1 MTDTEDTMKK
11 IVPVIVIAV
20 VVVAAAVIGTVTAS
34 GKKDKS
40 KQTVITVLDYQDA
53 TAPNSYEDN
62 KLIWDAFEAAHPDI
76 KIEREVLFNEPFHQK
91 TAAYAAS
98 GKMPDVF
105 YMWPAGRSS
114 AIHEKKL
121 AKDLT
126 PFMKADGI
134 YDDYNKACVDPSAQA
149 SGYIAEIPMGLTV
162 TNMVFV
168 NKAVLKDCGLDIP
181 KTYDELKAQVPVL
194 AAKGYETVLMANM
207 DDWVMQSCLFSL
219 VAGRFGGTDWAE
231 KIMNGSAKFTD
242 KEFLDAVKFI
252 KTLYDDGVLS
262 QKTLAT
268 SYGDVVGQFASKKG
282 AYLID
287 GDWRVGA
294 FLTDSSTGTALIS
307 TVDQKANIELMNF
320 PEIPGEKIH
329 GSNSS
334 TLGVGY
340 GMSSQ
345 LKAGSKEEK
354 AAWELIKWLSGPYV
368 QQRRL
373 DTGASFPSLTSGV
386 SYDNLEPLSA
396 KRAEFYAAQTISTP
410 VFDSVFDGDV
420 PSVLNADLQALGLGK
435 KSPEDVCKDVQA
447 AFDSNK

>member
-1 MTDTEDTMKK
+1 MKK
-11 IVPVIVIAV
+11 MVTAV
-20 VVVAAAVIGTVTAS
+20 MVAAAVLGSVYAL
-34 GKKDKS
+34 GDKKT

-62 KLIWDAFEAAHPDI
+62 KLIWEAFEAAHPDI

-126 PFMKADGI
+126 PFMKKDGI
-134 YDDYNKACVDPSAQA
+134 YDDYSKACVDPTAQA
-149 SGYIAEIPMGLTV
+149 SGYVAEIPFGLTV
-162 TNMVFV
+162 SHMLFV
-168 NKAVLKDCGLDIP
+168 NKAVLDECGLSIP
-181 KTYDELKAQVPVL
+181 KTYEELKAQVPVL
-194 AAKGYETVLMANM
+194 KAKGYETILMANM
-207 DDWVMQSCLFSL
+207 DDWVMQSCLFSA
-219 VAGRFGGTDWAE
+219 VAGRFGGADWAD
-231 KIMNGSAKFTD
+231 KIIAGKAKFTD
-242 KEFLDAVKFI
+242 MPFLDAVKFI

-294 FLTDSSTGTALIS
+294 FLTDSSTGKALIS
-307 TVDQKANIELMNF
+307 PADQKNNIELINF
-320 PEIPGEKIH
+320 PAIPGEKIH

-340 GMSSQ
+340 GMSSK
-345 LKAGSKEEK
+345 LKKGSKEEK

-373 DTGASFPSLTSGV
+373 DTGAAFPSLNSGIK
-386 SYDNLEPLSA
+386 YDNLEPLSV

-410 VFDSVFDGDV
+410 VFDSVFEGDV

-435 KSPEDVCKDVQA
+435 KTPEQVCKDVQA
-447 AFDSNK
+447 AWDASK

>member
-1 MTDTEDTMKK
+1 MKK
-11 IVPVIVIAV
+11 MVTAV
-20 VVVAAAVIGTVTAS
+20 MVAAAVLGSVYAL
-34 GKKDKS
+34 GDKKS

-53 TAPNSYEDN
+53 TAPNSFEDN
-62 KLIWDAFEAAHPDI
+62 KLIWEAFEAAHPDI

-126 PFMKADGI
+126 PFMKKDGI
-134 YDDYNKACVDPSAQA
+134 YNDYSKACVDPAAQA
-149 SGYIAEIPMGLTV
+149 SGYVAEIPFGLTV
-162 TNMVFV
+162 SHMLYV
-168 NKAVLKDCGLDIP
+168 NKAVLEDCGLSIP

-194 AAKGYETVLMANM
+194 KAKGYETILMANM
-207 DDWVMQSCLFSL
+207 DDWVMQSCLFSA
-219 VAGRFGGTDWAE
+219 VAGRFGGADWAD
-231 KIMNGSAKFTD
+231 KIKAGKAKFTD
-242 KEFLDAVKFI
+242 KSFLDAVKFI

-294 FLTDSSTGTALIS
+294 FLTDMSTGKALIS
-307 TVDQKANIELMNF
+307 PADQDKNIELINF
-320 PEIPGEKIH
+320 PAIPGEKLH
-329 GSNSS
+329 DSNSA

-340 GMSSQ
+340 GMSSK
-345 LKAGSKEEK
+345 LKKGSKEEA
-354 AAWELIKWLSGPYV
+354 AAWELIKWLSGPYC

-373 DTGASFPSLTSGV
+373 DTGASFPSLNKGV

-396 KRAEFYAAQTISTP
+396 KRGAFYAAQTATTP
-410 VFDSVFDGDV
+410 VFDSVFNSDV
-420 PSVLNADLQALGLGK
+420 ASVLNADLQALGLGK
-435 KSPEDVCKDVQA
+435 KTAEDVCKDVQA
-447 AFDSNK
+447 AFDASK

>member
-1 MTDTEDTMKK
+1 MKK
-11 IVPVIVIAV
+11 LVTAV
-20 VVVAAAVIGTVTAS
+20 MVAAAVLGSVYAL
-34 GKKDKS
+34 GDKKT

-62 KLIWDAFEAAHPDI
+62 KLIWEAFEAAHPDI

-126 PFMKADGI
+126 PFMKKDGI
-134 YDDYNKACVDPSAQA
+134 YDDYSKACVDPSAQA
-149 SGYIAEIPMGLTV
+149 SGYVAEIPFGLTV
-162 TNMVFV
+162 SHMLFV
-168 NKAVLKDCGLDIP
+168 NKAVLEECGLSIP
-181 KTYDELKAQVPVL
+181 KTYEELKAQVPVL
-194 AAKGYETVLMANM
+194 KAKGYETILMANM
-207 DDWVMQSCLFSL
+207 DDWVMQSCLFSA
-219 VAGRFGGTDWAE
+219 VAGRFGGADWAD
-231 KIMNGSAKFTD
+231 KIKAGKAKFTD
-242 KEFLDAVKFI
+242 KAFLDAVKFI

-294 FLTDSSTGTALIS
+294 FLTDTSTGKALIS
-307 TVDQKANIELMNF
+307 PADQKNNIELINF
-320 PEIPGEKIH
+320 PAIPGEKIH

-340 GMSSQ
+340 GMSSK
-345 LKAGSKEEK
+345 LKKGSKEEK

-373 DTGASFPSLTSGV
+373 ETGASFPSLNSGLN
-386 SYDNLEPLSA
+386 YDNLEPLSV

-410 VFDSVFDGDV
+410 VFDSVFEGDV

-435 KSPEDVCKDVQA
+435 KTPEQVCQDVQA
-447 AFDSNK
+447 AWDASK

>member
-1 MTDTEDTMKK
+1 MKK
-11 IVPVIVIAV
+11 IVTAVI
-20 VVVAAAVIGTVTAS
+20 VAAAVLGSVYAL
-34 GKKDKS
+34 GDKKT

-53 TAPNSYEDN
+53 TAPNSFDDN
-62 KLIWDAFEAAHPDI
+62 KLIWEAFEQAHPDI

-126 PFMKADGI
+126 PFMKKDGI
-134 YDDYNKACVDPSAQA
+134 YNDYSKACIDPSAQA
-149 SGYIAEIPMGLTV
+149 SGYVAEIPFGLTV
-162 TNMVFV
+162 SHMLYV
-168 NKAVLKDCGLDIP
+168 NKAVLEDCGLSIP

-194 AAKGYETVLMANM
+194 KAKGYETILMANM
-207 DDWVMQSCLFSL
+207 DDWVMQSCLFSA
-219 VAGRFGGTDWAE
+219 VAGRFGGADWAD
-231 KIMNGSAKFTD
+231 KIKAGKAKFTD
-242 KEFLDAVKFI
+242 KSFLDAVKFI

-294 FLTDSSTGTALIS
+294 FLTDSSTGKALIS
-307 TVDQKANIELMNF
+307 PEDQKKNIELINF

-340 GMSSQ
+340 GMSSK
-345 LKAGSKEEK
+345 LKKGSKEEK

-373 DTGASFPSLTSGV
+373 DTGASFPSLNSGL
-386 SYDNLEPLSA
+386 SYAKLEPLSV
-396 KRAEFYAAQTISTP
+396 KRADFYTSQTISTP
-410 VFDSVFDGDV
+410 VFDSVFEGDV

-435 KSPEDVCKDVQA
+435 KTPEQVCKDVQA
-447 AFDSNK
+447 AFDASK